1 MDYIS
6 TQSVPSFIQQ
16 IQSIKSA
23 QAKTETP
30 TKANLFIEDSTQNNM
45 LQQSVDTCAGIDTKG
60 TALIFDFK
68 TFSSPWIQ
76 AMKCWAEKILKKP
89 FDIQISFKEAL
100 GPTVMGTYSELQ
112 NSIQNF

>member
-6 TQSVPSFIQQ
+6 AQSIPSFIQQ
-16 IQSIKSA
+16 IQSITST

-30 TKANLFIEDSTQNNM
+30 TKTNLFVEDSTQNNT
-45 LQQSVDTCAGIDTKG
+45 LQQSVDTCAGVDTKG
-60 TALIFDFK
+60 TALLFDFK

-76 AMKCWAEKILKKP
+76 AMKCWAEKILEKP
-89 FDIQISFKEAL
+89 FDIQINFKEAL
-100 GPTVMGTYSELQ
+100 GPTVMGTYNELQ